1 MAKTVTF
8 NDTGKDAELV
18 KKIKAYQKQKQFTF
32 IDAVR
37 ELCDKGLT
45 VEKLKK

>member
-1 MAKTVTF
+1 MAKAVTF

-18 KKIKAYQKQKQFTF
+18 KKNKSYQNKKNLTF
-32 IDAVR
+32 IDSVR

>member
-1 MAKTVTF
+1 MSKVVTF
-8 NDTGKDAELV
+8 NDAGKDAELV